1 MGGGA
6 SYRIGDRLLERLEA
20 TRMIDYAA
28 AGEWLEAY
36 GKAWQT
42 FDGDGWVALLHR
54 RCRVP

>member
-1 MGGGA
+1 
-6 SYRIGDRLLERLEA
+6 
-20 TRMIDYAA
+20 MIDYAA

-36 GKAWQT
+36 GEAWQT